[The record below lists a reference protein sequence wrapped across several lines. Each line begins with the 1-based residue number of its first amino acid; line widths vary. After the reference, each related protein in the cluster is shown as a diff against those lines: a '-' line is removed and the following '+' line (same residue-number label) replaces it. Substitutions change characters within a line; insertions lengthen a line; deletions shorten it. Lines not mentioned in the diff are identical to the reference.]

1 MPRLS
6 VADCEALL
14 CALEENP
21 VQSSNVLRAAGRL
34 RQRLEQ
40 SMASSATSKPSPRR
54 RPPPHATDGTL
65 GTCTLHVCTSC
76 RSPGTPRE
84 PRESRPGFVL
94 YQELH
99 SAFGGSPLQQRVDV
113 QPAECL
119 SVCPRPCGIAL
130 SAPGS
135 RAWTYLFGDQQP
147 GETTR
152 DIVECVSFYIATL
165 DGFMAREDRPKSL
178 HASILGRV
186 PPSQGEPSCI

>member
-40 SMASSATSKPSPRR
+40 SMASSATSTPTPRR
-54 RPPPHATDGTL
+54 RPSSHVTDGTL

-84 PRESRPGFVL
+84 PQESRPGFVL

-99 SAFGGSPLQQRVDV
+99 RAFGSSPLQHRVDV

-130 SAPGS
+130 SAHGS
-135 RAWTYLFGDQQP
+135 RAWTYIFGDQRP
-147 GETTR
+147 GETPR
-152 DIVECVSFYIATL
+152 DIVECVSLYLATP
-165 DGFMAREDRPKSL
+165 DGLMARGDRPKSL
-178 HASILGRV
+178 RASILGRV
-186 PPSQGEPSCI
+186 PPGKGGRTCT